1 MRTGMGASTGTGMV
15 LYGGHLVVVAMM
27 VDVAMVVV
35 VVVVVVVGWGYSVN
49 GEPCILERGSWPGS
63 IANISNIVCDIG
75 MVNIRV
81 LLC

>member
-27 VDVAMVVV
+27 VGVAVVV
-35 VVVVVVVGWGYSVN
+35 VGVVVGWGYYVN

-75 MVNIRV
+75 MVNIREF
-81 LLC
+81 LC